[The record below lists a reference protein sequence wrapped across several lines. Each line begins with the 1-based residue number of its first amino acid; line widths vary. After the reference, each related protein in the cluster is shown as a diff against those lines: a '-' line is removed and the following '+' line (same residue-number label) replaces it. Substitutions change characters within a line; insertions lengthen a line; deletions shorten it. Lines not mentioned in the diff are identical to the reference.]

1 MAEAVKTVE
10 HLAETIKSEDPVV
23 ADKLLQPVLAE
34 KSAEHVSEETK

>member
-10 HLAETIKSEDPVV
+10 HVAETIKPEEPVV
-23 ADKLLQPVLAE
+23 DDKLLKPVLAE